1 MKKRLAQ
8 VFVLGLM
15 IIVPLLIAGCSDKQD
30 EVEEYYDE
38 YTVEYEQPIEIKL
51 TIEHNVYH
59 HIIPDTVDKEVMSE
73 ETSVVIDEEEL
84 DLLAHLIFAE
94 AGSDWCSDKMQQYT
108 GSVVLNRMA
117 HESYPDTMQE
127 VIYQDGQYSCTWN
140 GMIDYEYNE
149 RALECARFLL
159 GNGSVLPANVVYQA
173 QFEQGDGIYE
183 KVQNMYFCYRGEK

>member
-59 HIIPDTVDKEVMSE
+59 HIISDTVDKEVMSE

-84 DLLAHLIFAE
+84 DLLAHLIYAE
-94 AGSDWCSDKMQQYT
+94 AGSNWCSDKMQQYT

-159 GNGSVLPANVVYQA
+159 ESGSVLPANVVYQA
-173 QFEQGDGIYE
+173 QFMQGDGLYE
-183 KVQNMYFCYRGEK
+183 KVQNMYFCYRGEE